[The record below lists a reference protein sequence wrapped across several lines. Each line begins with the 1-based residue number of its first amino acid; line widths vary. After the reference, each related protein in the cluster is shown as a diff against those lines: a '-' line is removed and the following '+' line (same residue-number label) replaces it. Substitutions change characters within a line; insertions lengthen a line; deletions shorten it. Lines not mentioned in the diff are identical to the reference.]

1 MTFIKNLIF
10 AGFLLFL
17 LLIMMV
23 YILTPNHSVIAFEI
37 GKIFVIIF
45 SHIQSGSKD
54 YSFFLIPLVFQ
65 ILSLL
70 FYLEIVE
77 CNFCHLNKNTK
88 RNI

>member
-54 YSFFLIPLVFQ
+54 NSFFFFLIPFVFQ
-65 ILSLL
+65 I
-70 FYLEIVE
+70 
-77 CNFCHLNKNTK
+77 
-88 RNI
+88 

>member
-54 YSFFLIPLVFQ
+54 YSFFFNSSCVSNIKFI
-65 ILSLL
+65 IL
-70 FYLEIVE
+70 F
-77 CNFCHLNKNTK
+77 